1 MSASVS
7 DSADRKSEALRRA
20 QRAHEPSMEEILA
33 SIRAIIADDRELGTA
48 KPAPG
53 TKPVA
58 VAGPQ
63 IVYSNDS
70 PAPAKSAAE
79 PPAQL
84 ALAEVEPPAP
94 AASIQPIAPNVV
106 WARPNV
112 EFVAPQPVPEPPADE
127 TASAATNVEPPTID
141 TPGEAP
147 LLSEEADR
155 AVSASFNALSA
166 TLALQSAEL
175 VESLT
180 REMLRPMI
188 KTWLDENLPSLVERL
203 VRAEIQRVA
212 RGGR

>member
-1 MSASVS
+1 MSASFPESS
-7 DSADRKSEALRRA
+7 DRESEALKRA

-33 SIRAIIADDRELGTA
+33 SIRAIIADDRDGEA
-48 KPAPG
+48 VKAAPRS
-53 TKPVA
+53 A
-58 VAGPQ
+58 VNTGPQ

-70 PAPAKSAAE
+70 PSPARAAPV
-79 PPAQL
+79 
-84 ALAEVEPPAP
+84 EVEPQANIPSIAP
-94 AASIQPIAPNVV
+94 LAPNVI
-106 WARPNV
+106 WARPNI
-112 EFVAPQPVPEPPADE
+112 EFAAPQAVVTLAPDPEPLAEPEAVE
-127 TASAATNVEPPTID
+127 TRAA
-141 TPGEAP
+141 EAP

-155 AVSASFNALSA
+155 AVSASFQALSA
-166 TLALQSAEL
+166 TLQQQSAEL